1 MTHFTKKL
9 IGVEIDLK
17 ANIYFDGKVVSHSI
31 HEPNGTKKT
40 LGLIY
45 PGAYSFDTG
54 APELM
59 VITSGTC
66 QVRLLGEKD
75 WTVYEAGNEFHVPGK
90 SSFEIS
96 VKDGIT
102 EYLRVFK

>member
-9 IGVEIDLK
+9 IGGEVDLK
-17 ANIYFDGKVVSHSI
+17 ANIYFDGKVVSHSAY
-31 HEPNGTKKT
+31 EPDGTKKT

-45 PGAYSFDTG
+45 PGSYSFNTG

-59 VITSGTC
+59 VITAGSC
-66 QVRLLGEKD
+66 QVRREGEKE
-75 WTVYEAGNEFHVPGK
+75 WTVYDAGTEFHVPGK

-102 EYLRVFK
+102 EYLCVFK